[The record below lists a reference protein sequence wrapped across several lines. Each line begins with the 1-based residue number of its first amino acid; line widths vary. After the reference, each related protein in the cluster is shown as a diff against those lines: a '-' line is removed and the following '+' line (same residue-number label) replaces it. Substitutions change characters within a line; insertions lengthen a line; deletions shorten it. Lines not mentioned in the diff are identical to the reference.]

1 MTDWLPTLL
10 SAAGSTT
17 KLTGIDGIDQWSAL
31 LHNYQ
36 TGPRNEMLYNIDPAK
51 NGINLI
57 NAGIRYKEMKLLV
70 GDPSTP
76 LPEFMKLSG
85 LSPEQIK
92 NLPTLSTEQIKDLR
106 CQFFVCEDSIDSI
119 RLFNLT
125 SDPYEKDNL
134 ALNYPSIVTDLKA
147 RLSKY
152 FKTMIKPDI
161 ATEVQAGN
169 PNNFGGFFNTGWCKA

>member
-1 MTDWLPTLL
+1 M
-10 SAAGSTT
+10 
-17 KLTGIDGIDQWSAL
+17 K
-31 LHNYQ
+31 Y
-36 TGPRNEMLYNIDPAK
+36 IDPGK

-70 GDPSTP
+70 GNPSQP

-106 CQFFVCEDSIDSI
+106 CQFFVCEDSLDSI

-125 SDPYEKDNL
+125 SDPYENVNL

-161 ATEVQAGN
+161 ATQVQAGN
-169 PNNFGGFFNTGWCKA
+169 PNNFGGFFTTGWCKAE